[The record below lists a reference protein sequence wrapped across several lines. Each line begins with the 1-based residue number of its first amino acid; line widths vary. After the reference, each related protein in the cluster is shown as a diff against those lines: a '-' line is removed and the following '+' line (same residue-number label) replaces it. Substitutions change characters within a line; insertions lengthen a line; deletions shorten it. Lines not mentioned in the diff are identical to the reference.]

1 VLYDFGNLGQDCIN
15 GGFGISTT
23 LAQYSAFMNNPSIL
37 KWNLVYNF
45 GMVYNSIKNTAN
57 YFFYPEKNKINSNK

>member
-1 VLYDFGNLGQDCIN
+1 
-15 GGFGISTT
+15 
-23 LAQYSAFMNNPSIL
+23 MENPSIL

-57 YFFYPEKNKINSNK
+57 YFFYPEKNKINSNKMLGKEIGSVIYNLLSA